1 MATKLFVAGLSFAMD
16 DNALRDLFAEYG
28 SIDSATIIKDR
39 DTNRS
44 KGFGFVEFSDDAAAQ
59 AAIAALNGK
68 DMDGRPLTVN
78 IAKPREDRPKRPFN
92 GGGNGGWNNNRSSNI
107 GNSFRQ
113 GRR

>member
-1 MATKLFVAGLSFAMD
+1 MATKLFVAGLPYALTD
-16 DNALRDLFAEYG
+16 DALRALFAEYG
-28 SIDSATIIKDR
+28 TVESAQIITDR

-44 KGFGFVEFSDDAAAQ
+44 KGFGFVEFSDDTAAQ
-59 AAIAALNGK
+59 AAIAGLNGK

-92 GGGNGGWNNNRSSNI
+92 GGGNGSWSNDRQGSI
-107 GNSFRQ
+107 GNNFRR